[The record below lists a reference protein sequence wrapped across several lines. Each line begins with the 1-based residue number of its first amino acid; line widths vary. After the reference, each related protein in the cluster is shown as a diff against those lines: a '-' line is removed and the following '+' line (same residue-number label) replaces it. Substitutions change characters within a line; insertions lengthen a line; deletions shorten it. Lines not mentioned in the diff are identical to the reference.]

1 MQTAAYPEET
11 EVPVAQESHPH
22 AHLVTLLGRLYWHG
36 CVLGMGAVLGRGAE
50 DMTLAG
56 TPRPGLA

>member
-22 AHLVTLLGRLYWHG
+22 AHLVSLSRGDSA
-36 CVLGMGAVLGRGAE
+36 GMGVCWAWVLCW
-50 DMTLAG
+50 AG
-56 TPRPGLA
+56 VRRT